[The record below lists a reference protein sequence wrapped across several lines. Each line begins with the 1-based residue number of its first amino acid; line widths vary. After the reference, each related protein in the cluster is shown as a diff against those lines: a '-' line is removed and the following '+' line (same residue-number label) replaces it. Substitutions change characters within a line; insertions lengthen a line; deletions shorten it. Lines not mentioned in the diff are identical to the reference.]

1 MEGKKG
7 LLDDNFLFKVKPD
20 SSLDRTKVFCCHC
33 RCEMSYHRSTSS
45 LKYHLLAK
53 HPTLQG
59 SSAQPS
65 RLTKQVKLD
74 GLRQKSMPASTTSKL
89 STAVAK
95 WIAKAC
101 RPVNIVK
108 DEDLREIIRIASND
122 PTYQLPS
129 RATTV
134 KNIAELYENEKTK
147 ITEAL
152 GKAETAA
159 LTGDYWTSLGNHNYL
174 GVTGHFFDCEWQLRS
189 TALTV
194 MKTEERHFASVLSR
208 LTTDSA
214 HNMIA
219 AARRFPFEHVPCV
232 AHCIHRVITVC
243 LHNSPF
249 DSTLAKCRRLV
260 GHFKHSPANSAELE
274 HKQIAHDQ
282 KKESIAQDVTTR
294 WNSTLEMIK
303 RILRNVEPLR
313 DALAQ
318 HATNVTMPTPAEL
331 DKLKNF
337 PSFTFLDVSVKLL
350 NTSEDDPAYL
360 AKFKENFTAEMESRK
375 PKMNIAWL
383 RMATALNPRF
393 KDLKCLKRHER
404 PEVWRSLTA
413 LLGGADSKRTRK
425 PEDEDPQPPTK
436 RAALM
441 LTQESSSD
449 EEQDCTQN
457 CVERYKAEPTIGMED
472 CPLKWWAEHQ
482 GSHNEVARLAR
493 KYLATPATSVPCER
507 LFSLSGHIVQKKR
520 ASLSSE
526 NINRLDRRESG
537 LVRYCVRV

>member
-1 MEGKKG
+1 
-7 LLDDNFLFKVKPD
+7 
-20 SSLDRTKVFCCHC
+20 
-33 RCEMSYHRSTSS
+33 MSYHRSTSS

-65 RLTKQVKLD
+65 RLTKQVTLD

-101 RPVNIVK
+101 RPVNIVE
-108 DEDLREIIRIASND
+108 DEDLCEIIRIASND

-129 RATTV
+129 RATTG

-152 GKAETAA
+152 GKTEAVA

-174 GVTGHFFDCEWQLRS
+174 GATGHFFDCEWQLRS

-194 MKTEERHFASVLSR
+194 MKTEERHFASVCAEHFLDVARQWGVEEKVST

-214 HNMIA
+214 RNMIA
-219 AARRFPFEHVPCV
+219 AARQLPFEHVPCV

-249 DSTLAKCRRLV
+249 DSTLAKCRKLV
-260 GHFKHSPANSAELE
+260 GHFKHSPANFAELE
-274 HKQIAHDQ
+274 QKQIAHDQ
-282 KKESIAQDVTTR
+282 KKESLAQDVTTR

-313 DALAQ
+313 DALAE

-331 DKLKNF
+331 DKLKKLEEVLEHCKF
-337 PSFTFLDVSVKLL
+337 ISELLGGEKFVSCSVVLPAL
-350 NTSEDDPAYL
+350 CHLSRVMETSEDDPAYL
-360 AKFKENFTAEMESRK
+360 AKFKKNFTAEMESRK

-383 RMATALNPRF
+383 RMATALDPRF

-404 PEVWRSLTA
+404 PEVWRSLAA
-413 LLGGADSKRTRK
+413 LLGGADSKRPWK

-436 RAALM
+436 RSALM

-457 CVERYKAEPTIGMED
+457 CVERYKAEPTIAWRTVTEMVGRTSRVT
-472 CPLKWWAEHQ
+472 Q
-482 GSHNEVARLAR
+482 RGGSPAR

-507 LFSLSGHIVQKKR
+507 LFSLSGHIVQKR
-520 ASLSSE
+520 EHLS
-526 NINRLDRRESG
+526 RLRTSTG
-537 LVRYCVRV
+537 LCV